1 MKTSNLNWE
10 IKMVI
15 ESKVLG
21 QRKRPYEPW
30 ELDSLEQAKL
40 EGKEIVLR
48 DFLKQ
53 MVLQEVEAFHMRQEE
68 RKLCRLLTKE
78 DIEKGKAI
86 GKIDSA
92 AKDFIQEVDPIE
104 AVEAALLAFADGF
117 YYVFVDDV
125 QIEKLE
131 DVFRLEPQSHV
142 LFLRLVPL
150 AGG

>member
-1 MKTSNLNWE
+1 
-10 IKMVI
+10 MVI

-30 ELDSLEQAKL
+30 ELDSRQQAQL
-40 EGKEIVLR
+40 EGQEIALR
-48 DFLKQ
+48 DFLERI
-53 MVLQEVEAFHMRQEE
+53 VLQEVEAFQLRQEE
-68 RKLCRLLTKE
+68 RKLERLLTKE
-78 DIEKGKAI
+78 DIEKGKAV

-92 AKDFIQEVDPIE
+92 AKDYVQDVNPTE
-104 AVEAALLAFADGF
+104 AVEAALLAFEDGF

-125 QIEKLE
+125 QYEALDE
-131 DVFRLEPQSHV
+131 VFTLRAESRV

>member
-1 MKTSNLNWE
+1 
-10 IKMVI
+10 MVI

-30 ELDSLEQAKL
+30 ELDSLAGSEASKGLKL
-40 EGKEIVLR
+40 EGQDIVLR

-53 MVLQEVEAFHMRQEE
+53 IVLQEVEAFHVRQEE

-78 DIEKGKAI
+78 EIEKGKAV

-92 AKDFIQEVDPIE
+92 AKDFTQEVDPSE

-125 QIEKLE
+125 QIEQID

>member
-1 MKTSNLNWE
+1 
-10 IKMVI
+10 MVI

-30 ELDSLEQAKL
+30 ELDIKAQSQL
-40 EGKEIVLR
+40 EGKEIKLR

-53 MVLQEVEAFHMRQEE
+53 VVLQEVEAFHIRQEE

-78 DIEKGKAI
+78 DIEKGKEV

-92 AKDFIQEVDPIE
+92 AKDFTQEVDPTE
-104 AVEAALLAFADGF
+104 AVKAALLAFTDGF
-117 YYVFVDDV
+117 YYVFVDEV
-125 QIEKLE
+125 QIEALDE
-131 DVFRLEPQSHV
+131 SFRLRNDSHV